1 MEKKFLKNSVL
12 KCFEKQDMFVFLN
25 EKRERVPLKIFYQL
39 YFPRKSKVFT
49 VKSSLQR
56 VHSKEYYFM
65 FTYTFLAS
73 F

>member
-12 KCFEKQDMFVFLN
+12 KCFEKQDIFVFLN

-39 YFPRKSKVFT
+39 YFLRNSKVFT
-49 VKSSLQR
+49 VKSSLLR